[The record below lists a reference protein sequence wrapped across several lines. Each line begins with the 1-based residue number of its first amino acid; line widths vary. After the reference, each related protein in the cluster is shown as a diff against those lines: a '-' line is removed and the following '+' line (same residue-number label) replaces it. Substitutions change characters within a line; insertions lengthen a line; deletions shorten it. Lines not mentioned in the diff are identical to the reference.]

1 MSAVELG
8 FLFHVGNLGAA
19 FAKSN
24 QKLLADI
31 GMGHLTTAEA
41 HSDLDAVAILEE
53 HKDTL
58 KFDRIEADDK
68 VGKVSIVGV
77 GLMSNAGIA
86 AKVFEALFEAGINIQ
101 MISTSEIRLS
111 VLLDENDVNRAVKAI
126 HDKFFDEA

>member
-1 MSAVELG
+1 MSRKNINVDNILQSIG
-8 FLFHVGNLGAA
+8 RDDTKDISFTIH
-19 FAKSN
+19 
-24 QKLLADI
+24 QK
-31 GMGHLTTAEA
+31 
-41 HSDLDAVAILEE
+41 DLEEAVAILEE